1 VPDAPNSIRED
12 RGGYVLWNAQ
22 ALGGVSRLGL
32 APAAFDE
39 TRAVA
44 QAWFRELGRDR
55 FTWWVADSATPG
67 DLCERLTALGAE
79 PEEEFAAMVRD
90 EPPPPADGVTARPIE
105 SSEEHLAVREL
116 VWEAFEVPEDIRVAG
131 REQQEQA
138 WRDYVAMDHQVIFVA
153 LLDDTIAAGA
163 SVILTPTGGFL
174 LGGNTRPELRG
185 RGAYGALVRAR
196 WDEAERRSTPLLGV
210 HAGAMSRPILER
222 LGFRTVSHVHVFA
235 DHAS

>member
-1 VPDAPNSIRED
+1 
-12 RGGYVLWNAQ
+12 VLWNAG
-22 ALGGVSRLGL
+22 ASGGVSRLAL

-44 QAWFRELGRDR
+44 RAWFRELGRER

-67 DLCERLTALGAE
+67 DLCDRLTALGAE
-79 PEEEFAAMVRD
+79 PEVELAAMVRD
-90 EPPPPADGVTARPIE
+90 EPPPVADGVTARPIE
-105 SSEEHLAVREL
+105 SLEEHLAFREL
-116 VWEAFEVPEDIRVAG
+116 VWEAFDVPEDVRAAG
-131 REQQEQA
+131 RAQREQA

-163 SVILTPTGGFL
+163 SVILKPTGGFL

-185 RGAYGALVRAR
+185 RGAYRALVRAR
-196 WDEAERRSTPLLGV
+196 WDEAERRGTPLLGV
-210 HAGAMSRPILER
+210 HAGPMSRPILER

-235 DHAS
+235 DRAS